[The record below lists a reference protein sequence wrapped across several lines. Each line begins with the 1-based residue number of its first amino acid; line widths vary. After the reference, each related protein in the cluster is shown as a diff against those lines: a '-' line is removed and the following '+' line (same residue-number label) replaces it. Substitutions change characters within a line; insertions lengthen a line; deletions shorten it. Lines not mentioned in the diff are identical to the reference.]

1 MRLQDSKW
9 PPLKNKQTFLTL
21 EYVENLFVNIWV
33 LLQDQRISYRQYLYY
48 VNNITWKCAARNHG
62 RRTVREEI
70 CKQWNYEQAVQNWL
84 IYYRHIDLFH

>member
-1 MRLQDSKW
+1 M
-9 PPLKNKQTFLTL
+9 LTIFFG
-21 EYVENLFVNIWV
+21 NLWV

-48 VNNITWKCAARNHG
+48 VINITWKCAARNHG

-70 CKQWNYEQAVQNWL
+70 CKQWNYEPTVQNWL